1 MKKPLWIIGIDE
13 VGRGPLAG
21 PVTVCAVAMHQS
33 QYEKVLVKNAWA
45 ALNDSKKM
53 SAKARE
59 KWYLDAKLLK
69 EKRDI
74 RVAVSSRSAAMID
87 KKGIAVCIRECIA
100 SNLKKIAIDPNDCL
114 VLLDGGLHAPLSY
127 YAQKTIIRG
136 DSSEKIISLASVI
149 AKVSRDR
156 HMDKLHA
163 SFSSYNWNKNKGYG
177 TKKHILA
184 LKNNGISRL
193 HRSSFLSRILDK
205 NQ

>member
-33 QYEKVLVKNAWA
+33 QYEK
-45 ALNDSKKM
+45 
-53 SAKARE
+53 
-59 KWYLDAKLLK
+59 
-69 EKRDI
+69 
-74 RVAVSSRSAAMID
+74 VSSRSAAMID